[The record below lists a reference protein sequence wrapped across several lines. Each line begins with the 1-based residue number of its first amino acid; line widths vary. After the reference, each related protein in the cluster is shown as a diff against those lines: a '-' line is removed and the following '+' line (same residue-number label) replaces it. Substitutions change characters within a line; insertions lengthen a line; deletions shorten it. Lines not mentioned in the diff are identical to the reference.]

1 MNETAILSGNFYKTP
16 LSLFQSVVVDVNEIM
31 LNLASQINQQGQHIA
46 TIESNIENVQGNV
59 EQGAS
64 ELQKAATY
72 QNKYR
77 KKVLILLLIAVIVGT
92 IVTIVVI
99 SDVKN

>member
-1 MNETAILSGNFYKTP
+1 M
-16 LSLFQSVVVDVNEIM
+16 VDVNGIM
-31 LNLASQINQQGQHIA
+31 LQLADQITQQGQHIGS
-46 TIESNIENVQGNV
+46 IEANIEQVQGNV

-77 KKVLILLLIAVIVGT
+77 KKVLFLLILAIIVGI
-92 IVTIVVI
+92 IVTAVVV

>member
-1 MNETAILSGNFYKTP
+1 
-16 LSLFQSVVVDVNEIM
+16 M
-31 LNLASQINQQGQHIA
+31 LNLASQINQQGQHIG
-46 TIESNIENVQGNV
+46 TIESNIENVHGNI

-64 ELQKAATY
+64 ELRKAATY

-77 KKVLILLLIAVIVGT
+77 KKVLILLLIAVVVGV